1 MNAFTALTPTHSQI
15 VFDMKKKAT
24 ISILCLAALLV
35 MPSGLF
41 SATDPAKAKVFDDVI
56 VPVLSAKCYDCHGA
70 DKNKGKLRLHTKED
84 LLKGGKGEGA
94 KIIVKGKLDDSE
106 LFYRISLPKDD
117 DDVMPPFDE
126 DEPHNPVTPEELKV
140 FKAWILAGASFDAKV
155 ADLKGDVRKAAE
167 KILKNPPK
175 KKSATTSLEPKLPEV
190 PPADAKALAALE
202 KLGILA
208 MPIAQNTNALYLNAS
223 YVGEK
228 FGDEQAKKLA
238 GVSGQLL
245 WLNLA
250 RTKVSDAGLAEV
262 AKSGKLTRLHLENT
276 GITDAGLPH
285 VAKLTNLEY
294 LNLYGTKVSDKGM
307 AHLKK
312 LKNLRKIFLWKTDV
326 TKKGAA
332 DLRSA
337 YVDAKAV
344 AKLETARDRLK
355 GEVDKFREGK
365 EKEVGKLEESAKKAG
380 SIAAS
385 EEPVNPKCPVTGKD
399 LDKSKKSVLEGQTV
413 AFCCNNCKGKF
424 DKDPSAFRGKLK
436 DFKPSEAYAKAKE
449 KVDAAKDTLDEG
461 VEERQGALRTVLV
474 KLRTA
479 GPLINLGWDAE
490 KVEPKKDDKQAKAGE
505 PVNKKCP
512 ISGKPID
519 KGQTFVF
526 KGQTVA
532 FCCGNCKAKFEKE
545 PQKFVAKVD
554 GFKK

>member
-35 MPSGLF
+35 VPSGLF

-56 VPVLSAKCYDCHGA
+56 VSVLSVKCYDCHGV

-84 LLKGGKGEGA
+84 FLKGGKGEGA

-126 DEPHNPVTPEELKV
+126 DEPHNPVTLEELQV
-140 FKAWILAGASFDAKV
+140 FEAWILAGASFDAKV
-155 ADLKGDVRKAAE
+155 TDLKGDARKAAE

-250 RTKVSDAGLAEV
+250 RTKVADAGLAEV
-262 AKSGKLTRLHLENT
+262 AKSGQLTRLHLENT
-276 GITDAGLPH
+276 GITDAGLAH

-294 LNLYGTKVSDKGM
+294 LNLYGTKVT
-307 AHLKK
+307 
-312 LKNLRKIFLWKTDV
+312 N
-326 TKKGAA
+326 
-332 DLRSA
+332 
-337 YVDAKAV
+337 
-344 AKLETARDRLK
+344 
-355 GEVDKFREGK
+355 
-365 EKEVGKLEESAKKAG
+365 AG
-380 SIAAS
+380 
-385 EEPVNPKCPVTGKD
+385 
-399 LDKSKKSVLEGQTV
+399 
-413 AFCCNNCKGKF
+413 
-424 DKDPSAFRGKLK
+424 
-436 DFKPSEAYAKAKE
+436 
-449 KVDAAKDTLDEG
+449 
-461 VEERQGALRTVLV
+461 
-474 KLRTA
+474 
-479 GPLINLGWDAE
+479 
-490 KVEPKKDDKQAKAGE
+490 
-505 PVNKKCP
+505 
-512 ISGKPID
+512 
-519 KGQTFVF
+519 
-526 KGQTVA
+526 
-532 FCCGNCKAKFEKE
+532 
-545 PQKFVAKVD
+545 
-554 GFKK
+554 

>member
-1 MNAFTALTPTHSQI
+1 MLLLKLQTFL
-15 VFDMKKKAT
+15 DMKNIVT
-24 ISILCLAALLV
+24 NSILCLIALLV
-35 MPSGLF
+35 PAAGLY
-41 SATDPAKAKVFDDVI
+41 SATDLGKAKVFDDVI
-56 VPVLSAKCYDCHGA
+56 VPILSVKCYDCHGA
-70 DKNKGKLRLHTKED
+70 NKDKGKLRLHTKEA
-84 LLKGGKGEGA
+84 LLKGGKGSGA

-140 FKAWILAGASFDAKV
+140 FEAWIVSGASFDAKV
-155 ADLKGDVRKAAE
+155 TDLKGDARKAAE
-167 KILKNPPK
+167 NILKNPPK
-175 KKSATTSLEPKLPEV
+175 KKESAATALQPKLPEV
-190 PPADAKALAALE
+190 PQADKKSLAELE
-202 KLGILA
+202 KLSLLA
-208 MPIAQNTNALYLNAS
+208 MPIAQNTNALYVNAS
-223 YVGEK
+223 YVGDK
-228 FGDEQAKKLA
+228 FGDEQGKKLS

-250 RTKVSDAGLAEV
+250 RTKVSDAGLAEI
-262 AKSGKLTRLHLENT
+262 AKCTKLTRLHLENT
-276 GITDAGLPH
+276 KITDAGLVH
-285 VAKLTNLEY
+285 VAKLANLEY

-312 LKNLRKIFLWKTDV
+312 LKKLRKIFLWKTEV
-326 TKKGAA
+326 TPKGAA

-337 YVDAKAV
+337 FVDPKTI
-344 AKLETARDRLK
+344 AKLEADRDRLK

-365 EKEVGKLEESAKKAG
+365 EKEVDTLGEAVKKAG
-380 SIAAS
+380 TTAS
-385 EEPVNPKCPVTGKD
+385 SDEPVNPKCPLTGKD
-399 LDKSKKSVLEGQTV
+399 LDKTKKSVFEGQTV

-436 DFKPSEAYAKAKE
+436 DFKPSKAYAQAKE
-449 KVDAAKDTLDEG
+449 KADAAKDALDAG
-461 VEERQGALRTVLV
+461 VEERQGVFRTVLV

-490 KVEPKKDDKQAKAGE
+490 KADAKKDGE
-505 PVNKKCP
+505 QVKVGTPVNKKCP
-512 ISGKPID
+512 VSGKPID
-519 KGQTFVF
+519 KTQVFVF